1 MIVDK
6 VFVAKQ
12 VATKLRATEAAV
24 DAAIVEATELM
35 GDMIRG
41 RVELKISAGATD
53 PTMAKV
59 AAAIAA
65 LSDARTA
72 MVAAHSA
79 ADKLRL
85 RVGIRTRMDGTEN
98 KVEDAPQQVTGL
110 KEVA

>member
-1 MIVDK
+1 LNVDK

-24 DAAIVEATELM
+24 DAALVEATELM

-41 RVELKISAGATD
+41 RVQTKISAGATD
-53 PTMAKV
+53 PAMAKV

-65 LSDARTA
+65 LSEARTA
-72 MVAAHSA
+72 MVAAHAA
-79 ADKLRL
+79 ADELRL

-98 KVEDAPQQVTGL
+98 KVEDAPQQITGL

>member
-1 MIVDK
+1 LNVDK

-24 DAAIVEATELM
+24 DAAMVEATELM
-35 GDMIRG
+35 ADMIRG

-65 LSDARTA
+65 LAEARTA
-72 MVAAHSA
+72 M
-79 ADKLRL
+79 
-85 RVGIRTRMDGTEN
+85 EN
-98 KVEDAPQQVTGL
+98 KVEDAPTQVTGL